1 MSDQRSKQ
9 NEDQVL
15 PQARRIPTTQGSGA
29 QDPRTTGTVW
39 VSLVA
44 ELRAV
49 LKGKTFIQ
57 KVKKTQGE
65 AQGSEPGRGEGM

>member
-1 MSDQRSKQ
+1 M
-9 NEDQVL
+9 
-15 PQARRIPTTQGSGA
+15 
-29 QDPRTTGTVW
+29 TGTVW
-39 VSLVA
+39 VSLAA

-65 AQGSEPGRGEGM
+65 AQGSERGRGEGM

>member
-1 MSDQRSKQ
+1 M
-9 NEDQVL
+9 
-15 PQARRIPTTQGSGA
+15 
-29 QDPRTTGTVW
+29 TGTVW

-65 AQGSEPGRGEGM
+65 AQGSERGRGEGM